1 MAGAFA
7 RMKSKSIFWVI
18 AAIMVLAQFNDK
30 RWKPLEVFDFDAGG
44 YYAYLPTIL
53 LDHAPARVDSLEA
66 RLKHQQGAPRFTKLG
81 VLRLPGNLAI
91 SKYPLGVALADL
103 PWFGGAH
110 AWARLTGQPA
120 NGISRPYQQ
129 AMMLAGLFHGLLG
142 LWLLRRL
149 LCHLW
154 PNNDGVV
161 AWTLAGV
168 GLGTNA
174 FCYFSYEAAMAHA
187 PLFLWQ
193 TALLTCV
200 VRWYETFRPRYA
212 LGMGLFLGL
221 AVLTRPTE
229 IVFALLPLTWGLT
242 TWAALRQRPALLVQ
256 QVGALA
262 KAALIALLV
271 IGLQPLFWQLVT
283 HHWYIY
289 TYQHEGFNFLHP
301 HLIDGLFSYR
311 KGWLLYTPIVVLMLL
326 GLPSLRRQL
335 PAAVP
340 ALVMVLIVVVYITF
354 SWREWYYGGGFSA
367 RPLISLYPLL
377 ALPLAA
383 LLIDAKV
390 RSRFRYRLT
399 TLLIVLC
406 CVLNIWQTWQFS
418 AGIIHHDSTTGAR
431 YWHNFFTTSLK
442 ELKK

>member
-1 MAGAFA
+1 
-7 RMKSKSIFWVI
+7 MKSKVVFWVI

-66 RLKHQQGAPRFTKLG
+66 RLRHQQGTPRFIKPG

-110 AWARLTGQPA
+110 AWAHLTGQPA

-149 LCHLW
+149 LRHLW
-154 PNNDGVV
+154 PTNDAVV
-161 AWTLAGV
+161 AWTLVGI

-200 VRWYETFRPRYA
+200 VHWHETFRPRYA

-221 AVLTRPTE
+221 AVLVRPTE
-229 IVFALLPLTWGLT
+229 ALFALLPLTWGLT
-242 TWAALRQRPALLVQ
+242 TLAALRQRPALLAQ
-256 QVGALA
+256 HAGTLAGA
-262 KAALIALLV
+262 AAIALLI

-289 TYQHEGFNFLHP
+289 TYRGEGFNFLHP
-301 HLIDGLFSYR
+301 HLLDGLFSYR
-311 KGWLLYTPIVVLMLL
+311 KGWLLYTPLVGLMLL

-340 ALVMVLIVVVYITF
+340 AVLVVVVYVTF

-377 ALPLAA
+377 ALPLAS
-383 LLIDAKV
+383 LLAAAQA
-390 RSRFRYRLT
+390 RSRGRYASLRM
-399 TLLIVLC
+399 LLAVLC
-406 CVLNIWQTWQFS
+406 ALNLWQTWQFS
-418 AGIIHHDSTTGAR
+418 AGIIHYDSNTRTR
-431 YWHNFFTTSLK
+431 YWHNFFTVSLRD
-442 ELKK
+442 LKP